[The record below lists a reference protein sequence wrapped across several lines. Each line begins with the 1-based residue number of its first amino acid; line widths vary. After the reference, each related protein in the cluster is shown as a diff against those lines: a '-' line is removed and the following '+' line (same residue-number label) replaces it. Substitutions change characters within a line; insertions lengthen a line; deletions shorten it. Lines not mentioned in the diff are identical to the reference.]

1 VLKFGSVKSF
11 FFVLLQFTFI
21 IFIFITGRIIPD
33 NIFLQ
38 IIFVLSFIP
47 GLFAILVMKFNFNIA
62 PDFKPGAIFVNK
74 GPYKFIR
81 HPMYTTVLLS
91 ILCLVINYF
100 SVLRLSIF
108 IFLSITLIMK
118 ITFEEKIL
126 SDKFDSYREYKI
138 KTKKLIPYIY

>member
-1 VLKFGSVKSF
+1 VLKFGSVISF
-11 FFVLLQFTFI
+11 FLVLLQFTFI
-21 IFIFITGRIIPD
+21 FFIPD

-62 PDFKPGAIFVNK
+62 PDFKPGAIFINK

>member
-11 FFVLLQFTFI
+11 FLVLLQFTFI

-62 PDFKPGAIFVNK
+62 PDFKPGAIFINK

>member
-1 VLKFGSVKSF
+1 MLKFGSVKSF
-11 FFVLLQFTFI
+11 FLVLLQFTFI

>member
-11 FFVLLQFTFI
+11 FLVLLQFTFI

>member
-1 VLKFGSVKSF
+1 MLKFGYVKSF
-11 FFVLLQFTFI
+11 FLVLLQFTFI